1 MKNEIRRIICS
12 KILDYLKLKIPEFK
26 TDKKLFTCPFAKNH
40 KDNPELLSAN
50 LIPKSSYKVY
60 CYSCGYLGDI
70 FSIVRK
76 LEKDKKGLR
85 EDKLVEYLKTILK
98 IEDVNIFDVYENYK
112 WALLPLANNIKDPIK
127 GEAWKQNIHAS
138 KTEWMKWISLK
149 YNIGLKTGKSNKIT
163 VIDVDCKILPKSDE
177 TKQQRK
183 EIVELLEKADTLV
196 QLTPS
201 GGKHYVFDYD
211 EEIPVIINLGAV
223 KEHIV
228 TKDGLY
234 IDTRNDNGYIVIEP
248 SKIDSKEYKWFN
260 LGVEI
265 KSIPKELKEKILSI
279 HNSKSTQNL
288 PDVKINNS
296 GGENQLKVTESEL
309 NKMKEHE
316 GRYSYLLSLG
326 GQLNNKFSIEQTGKF
341 LNSISQSFFNPP
353 LPDQEIQ
360 HILKSL
366 YDYKQRDDLTIEQTI
381 YGYLQ
386 QMETDL
392 TAKDIMDSLNLKR
405 GIVDKYLSKFKKEG
419 KLIKVGWGRY
429 RYREII
435 EWQEKYPEKGK
446 KIDIEIPY
454 FDDVQDFYSG
464 DIIILGAR
472 PAVGKTTISMNII
485 KRLVDQGIKPY
496 YLYSESGSRFMKI
509 ADVLGIKEGSYKFYH
524 HSNPL
529 GIELPLNGI
538 TIIDWLQIGDKSMT
552 DTIFKHLNEE
562 MEKKGGI
569 LFILMQLK
577 EGNIWF
583 APNMVD
589 QYPALAGKLIYD
601 EESGQKSH
609 LEITKIRDPKGNYKR
624 RIVPCN
630 YDFGT
635 KILNVR
641 SETEDEQ

>member
-1 MKNEIRRIICS
+1 MKNELRRIICS
-12 KILDYLKLKIPEFK
+12 KILDYLQLKIPEFK
-26 TDKKLFTCPFAKNH
+26 TDKKLFTCPFAKKH
-40 KDNPELLSAN
+40 KNNPELISAN

-60 CYSCGYLGDI
+60 CYECGYLGDI

-85 EDKLVEYLKTILK
+85 EDKLVEYLKTVLK
-98 IEDVNIFDVYENYK
+98 IEDVNIFDVYEDYK

-127 GEAWKQNIHAS
+127 GEAWKQNVHTNKA
-138 KTEWMKWISLK
+138 EWMKWVGSK
-149 YNIGLKTGKSNKIT
+149 YNIGLKTGKPNKIT
-163 VIDVDCKILPKSDE
+163 VIDVDCKKLPKDDKA
-177 TKQQRK
+177 KQQRK
-183 EIVELLEKADTLV
+183 EVIELLEKTDTLI
-196 QLTPS
+196 QITQS

-211 EEIPVIINLGAV
+211 EEIPQVVNLGGV
-223 KEHIV
+223 KEHKV

-234 IDTRNDNGYIVIEP
+234 IDTRNDGGYIVIEP
-248 SKIDSKEYKWFN
+248 SKLDDKEYKWFN

-265 KSIPKELKEKILSI
+265 KQIPKELKEKILSI
-279 HNSKSTQNL
+279 HNPKSTQNL

-296 GGENQLKVTESEL
+296 IVENQVKLTSSEL
-309 NKMKEHE
+309 KKMQEGE
-316 GRYSYLLSLG
+316 GRNSYITSFG
-326 GQLNNKFSIEQTGKF
+326 GQLRNKFPIEKTYEI
-341 LNSISQSFFNPP
+341 LNEINQSFFNPP
-353 LPDQEIQ
+353 LSETELQNIV
-360 HILKSL
+360 KSL
-366 YDYKQRDDLTIEQTI
+366 YSYQQRDDLTIEQTI
-381 YGYLQ
+381 YGYIK

-392 TAKDIMDSLNLKR
+392 TAKDIVDSLNLKR

-589 QYPALAGKLIYD
+589 QYPALAAKLIYD

-624 RIVPCN
+624 RIIPCG

-635 KILNVR
+635 KILNVKN
-641 SETEDEQ
+641 EAEEEQ